1 MKKLIV
7 ITGLMLALCLSS
19 FVQAGELTLNTTLNG
34 YQGNGAYL
42 AIYLTD
48 AKGKYHRTLWVAGSK
63 RKYYKHLPDWAR
75 GSSLKISEY
84 DGMTGASVTSGESL
98 TVTVNI
104 DDTLIDAGYLIRIDS
119 AVEDQREHRIDVEV
133 PLTRQGAGKAVVG
146 RGYIK
151 NFSYSL

>member
-75 GSSLKISEY
+75 GSSLKISECSILSVSRLR
-84 DGMTGASVTSGESL
+84 DQLEALLSILTDWINRHAHTSIIPSQPIGLNVSSRIQTAKSAAINGSIKVINVALLAS
-98 TVTVNI
+98 I
-104 DDTLIDAGYLIRIDS
+104 DRS
-119 AVEDQREHRIDVEV
+119 
-133 PLTRQGAGKAVVG
+133 P
-146 RGYIK
+146 
-151 NFSYSL
+151 